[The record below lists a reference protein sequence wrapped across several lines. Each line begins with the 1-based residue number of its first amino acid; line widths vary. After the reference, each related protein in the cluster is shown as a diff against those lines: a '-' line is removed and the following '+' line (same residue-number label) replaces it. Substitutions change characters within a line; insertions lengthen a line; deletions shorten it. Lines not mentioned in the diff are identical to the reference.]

1 MCVRRRWQIPT
12 LQTALALSQ
21 LREHGLTELFSFFLY
36 FVFFGLAR
44 LYRYWCTGE
53 KGSCWWSRIDW
64 KGRQKESKLVHA
76 VFRALSRPELW
87 SVKRSD
93 QSRGQL
99 RLTGQWNKTLNK
111 RSPRITQVCI
121 HEETWG
127 PYSEKVSAHKWPG
140 PSLGFFEGKA
150 KTNPLC
156 MEFWGGGE
164 PLRELRFPCFK
175 EVSHVMGP
183 RSSGYCVTCPVSGV

>member
-1 MCVRRRWQIPT
+1 MCADATDPRSPNC
-12 LQTALALSQ
+12 LSTVTVKRATDS
-21 LREHGLTELFSFFLY
+21 LSSFLSFFLLY
-36 FVFFGLAR
+36 FLFWLAYTAIDAEEKKGVVDWAE
-44 LYRYWCTGE
+44 LTGRE
-53 KGSCWWSRIDW
+53 
-64 KGRQKESKLVHA
+64 RQKESKLVHA
-76 VFRALSRPELW
+76 VFRARSRPELW

-99 RLTGQWNKTLNK
+99 RLTGLWNKTLNK

-121 HEETWG
+121 HEETRG

-140 PSLGFFEGKA
+140 PSLGFFEAKA

-156 MEFWGGGE
+156 MEFCGGGE

-183 RSSGYCVTCPVSGV
+183 RSSGYCVTCPASGV